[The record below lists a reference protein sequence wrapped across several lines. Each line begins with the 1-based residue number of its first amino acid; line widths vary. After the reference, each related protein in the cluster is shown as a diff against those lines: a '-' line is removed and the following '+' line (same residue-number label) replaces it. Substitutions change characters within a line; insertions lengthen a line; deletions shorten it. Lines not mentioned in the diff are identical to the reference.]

1 MRGDF
6 SRIRFN
12 RLKGYTA
19 VLGQQGRVALDAD
32 ANEQCFTDDY
42 LRRTETVDVIGEYGA
57 PKDDAGFAISI
68 VGDEIEIGPGR
79 YYVDGLLCE
88 NPTSLSYDDQP
99 FLLGADP
106 TATKLLEALSSAAAD
121 SVVQLYL
128 ETWQRF
134 VTALDDPCL
143 REPALG
149 QADTTGRLQTV
160 WRVVASEVLPEQKPS
175 ADTPAGLSPCCRAMY
190 GVPTAQ
196 STGTMSAETSGS
208 SADCGC
214 QPVAAAGY
222 QGVENQLYRIEIHHG
237 GADTEATFKWSRE
250 NGSVVAA
257 VTEIAGSTVKVNSL
271 GRDANLGVQ
280 AQQWVEL
287 SDDNDVF
294 GVEANR
300 PGDLYLVKKI
310 QASDPS
316 VTLAGAVTPVDPTR
330 NARLRRWDQS
340 GPAASSN
347 GIPLAAGT
355 WIELENGI
363 QVSFTAGTYRS
374 GDYWT
379 IPARTATGT
388 IEWPPCGSDG
398 GAFQPPTS
406 IQTRRA
412 PLACIHWQPPSR
424 PIRRLAKKTKET
436 ANRALAAKGGGVAA
450 ENPLAG
456 GGVAVEHPLAGGGV
470 AAENPLAGGGVA
482 VEHPLAGGGIAVQNP
497 LGRGGFI
504 PEDCRVLFE
513 PLSIL
518 TAPVTPQ
525 AMHVEHV
532 SWVNDDVTTLDRLLA
547 DGLTVQLDQQ
557 PSSPISGANFIVTV
571 EPAVVPAR
579 DDGETRFIA
588 LQPERGL
595 LSTLLRSVT
604 IVDSIGVPSE
614 IMVDGTTLSWQLP
627 YEAGSYLQRL
637 TIANL
642 DALILPGATAGL
654 WARVRIRLL
663 GQMIFAA
670 GEAGSLF
677 LDGRAFG
684 TLAERADGEAR
695 IDLRLPSGD
704 GERASDLDGWFYLA
718 PTLAVDSLEVAYPE
732 LTVTADSEESVTVE
746 APGTKGKVSPEATVY
761 LNYPAVA
768 ETSLALAL
776 TGEKGVGTVVSIPS
790 SVEIKVSDGS
800 VTFPITVLSDP
811 GQKVT
816 FAFEI
821 AATITPAAGPPS
833 SSSASFKVTG
843 GPQEER
849 PKVKG
854 TAK

>member
-19 VLGQQGRVALDAD
+19 VLDQQGRVALDAD
-32 ANEQCFTDDY
+32 TNEQCFTDDY
-42 LRRTETVDVIGEYGA
+42 LRRTETVDVIGEYGG
-57 PKDDAGFAISI
+57 PKDEAGFEISI
-68 VGDEIEIGPGR
+68 VGDEIEISPGR

-99 FLLGADP
+99 YLLGADP
-106 TATKLLEALSSAAAD
+106 TAAKLLEALSSAAAN

-160 WRVVASEVLPEQKPS
+160 WRVIASEVLPEQKPS
-175 ADTPAGLSPCCRAMY
+175 ADTPAGMSPCCRAMY
-190 GVPTAQ
+190 EVPTAP

-208 SADCGC
+208 AADCGC

-222 QGVENQLYRIEIHHG
+222 QGVENQLYRIEIHDG

-257 VTEIAGSTVKVNSL
+257 VTEIAGSTVNVNSL
-271 GRDANLGVQ
+271 GRDANLGFQ

-287 SDDNDVF
+287 GDDNDVF
-294 GVEANR
+294 GVEPNK
-300 PGDLYLVKKI
+300 PGGLYQINKI
-310 QASDPS
+310 QVTDLS

-340 GPAASSN
+340 GPAAGSN

-406 IQTRRA
+406 IEIRRA

-424 PIRRLAKKTKET
+424 SIRQLATKKAK
-436 ANRALAAKGGGVAA
+436 ASSRALATKGGGVAVQS
-450 ENPLAG
+450 PLEG
-456 GGVAVEHPLAGGGV
+456 GGVAVEKPL
-470 AAENPLAGGGVA
+470 EGGGVA
-482 VEHPLAGGGIAVQNP
+482 VEKPLEGGGVAVQNP

-525 AMHVEHV
+525 AIHVEHV

-557 PSSPISGANFIVTV
+557 PSSPISGANFIVTL

-579 DDGETRFIA
+579 EDGDTRPIP
-588 LQPERGL
+588 LQPEKGS
-595 LSTLLRSVT
+595 LSTVLRSVT
-604 IVDSIGVPSE
+604 IVDSIGVPTE
-614 IMVDGTTLSWQLP
+614 IVADGPTLSWQLP
-627 YEAGSYLQRL
+627 YETGSYLQRL
-637 TIANL
+637 TIADL

-663 GQMIFAA
+663 GQMIFAT

-677 LDGRAFG
+677 LDGRALG
-684 TLAERADGEAR
+684 TPAERANGEAR
-695 IDLRLPSGD
+695 IDLQLPSGS

-718 PTLAVDSLEVAYPE
+718 PTLTVDSVEVAYPE
-732 LTVTADSEESVTVE
+732 LTVIADSNESVTVE
-746 APGTKGKVSPEATVY
+746 APGTKGEVSPTATAY

-768 ETSLALAL
+768 ETSLALTA

-790 SVEIKVSDGS
+790 SVEIKVGERS

-816 FAFEI
+816 LSFEI

-843 GPQEER
+843 GEQEVR

-854 TAK
+854 TVK

>member
-19 VLGQQGRVALDAD
+19 VLDQQGRVALDAD

-57 PKDDAGFAISI
+57 PKDDAGFKIS
-68 VGDEIEIGPGR
+68 VAGEEIEIGPGR

-99 FLLGADP
+99 FLLGTHP
-106 TATKLLEALSSAAAD
+106 TATKLLEELSAAGAG

-149 QADTTGRLQTV
+149 LADTTGRLQTV

-175 ADTPAGLSPCCRAMY
+175 ADAPASLSPCCQAMY
-190 GVPTAQ
+190 GVPTVQ
-196 STGTMSAETSGS
+196 STGTMNAETSGS
-208 SADCGC
+208 AADCGC

-257 VTEIAGSTVKVNSL
+257 VTEIAGSTVTVNSL
-271 GRDANLGVQ
+271 GRDANLGFQ

-294 GVEANR
+294 GGEPNQ
-300 PGDLYLVKKI
+300 PGGLYLVNKI
-310 QASDPS
+310 QATDPS
-316 VTLAGAVTPVDPTR
+316 VTLAGTVTPVDPTR

-340 GPAASSN
+340 GPAAGSN
-347 GIPLAAGT
+347 GIPLAAGS
-355 WIELENGI
+355 WIVLENGI
-363 QVSFTAGTYRS
+363 QVLFTAGTYRS

-388 IEWPPCGSDG
+388 IEWPPCGSVG
-398 GAFQPPTS
+398 SASQPPTS
-406 IQTRRA
+406 IETRRA

-424 PIRRLAKKTKET
+424 PIRPLAKAKATS
-436 ANRALAAKGGGVAA
+436 RALAAKGGDVAVK
-450 ENPLAG
+450 NPLEG
-456 GGVAVEHPLAGGGV
+456 GGVVAQSPL
-470 AAENPLAGGGVA
+470 E
-482 VEHPLAGGGIAVQNP
+482 GGGIAVKNPLEGGDVAVKNP

-513 PLSIL
+513 PLSVL

-525 AMHVEHV
+525 AIHVEHV

-571 EPAVVPAR
+571 EPVVVPAR
-579 DDGETRFIA
+579 EDGDTHLLP
-588 LQPERGL
+588 LQPDKGL

-604 IVDSIGVPSE
+604 IVDSIGVPSGVV
-614 IMVDGTTLSWQLP
+614 VDSQTLSWQLP
-627 YEAGSYLQRL
+627 YETGSYLERL

-642 DALILPGATAGL
+642 KALILPGATAGL

-670 GEAGSLF
+670 GDAGPLF

-695 IDLRLPSGD
+695 IELQLPSGD

-718 PTLAVDSLEVAYPE
+718 PTLETHSLEVAYSE
-732 LTVTADSEESVTVE
+732 LTVIADPDESVTAE
-746 APGTKGKVSPEATVY
+746 APGTKGKVKPTATAY
-761 LNYPAVA
+761 FNYPAVA
-768 ETSLALAL
+768 ETSLTLAL
-776 TGEKGVGTVVSIPS
+776 TGDKGVGTVVSIPS
-790 SVEIKVSDGS
+790 SVKIPVGERS

-811 GQKVT
+811 GQQVP
-816 FAFEI
+816 FEI
-821 AATITPAAGPPS
+821 VATITPAAGPSS

-843 GPQEER
+843 GQQQER

-854 TAK
+854 TVK